1 MFTAREGKRTEISVA
16 PAHRGIYNESGSK
29 ITDGAL
35 SVNRKIPSEPKQK
48 AGALRGVKQ
57 K

>member
-1 MFTAREGKRTEISVA
+1 MFTTREGKRTEISVA
-16 PAHRGIYNESGSK
+16 LAHRGIYNESGSK